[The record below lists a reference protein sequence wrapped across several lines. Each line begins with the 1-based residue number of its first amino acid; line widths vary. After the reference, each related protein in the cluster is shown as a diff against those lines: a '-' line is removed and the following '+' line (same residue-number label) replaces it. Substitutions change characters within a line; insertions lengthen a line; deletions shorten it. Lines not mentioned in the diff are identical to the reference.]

1 MAVARSTASSMPPLP
16 HGPRATR
23 PSARSSGVRRVPV
36 DDRAEGARG
45 AAQHRL
51 AVEAHALLHQL
62 AGEGGEELDG
72 VAVDVDHRVV
82 EPAPDLGGA
91 HAAHVVTPSP
101 DPSRRLMRAHQSV
114 G

>member
-1 MAVARSTASSMPPLP
+1 MAVARSIASSMPPLP

-23 PSARSSGVRRVPV
+23 RSARSCGRQRVPV
-36 DDRAEGARG
+36 DDRAEGAGG

-51 AVEAHALLHQL
+51 AVEAHPFLHQL

-82 EPAPDLGGA
+82 EPALHLGGGQTA
-91 HAAHVVTPSP
+91 HGVSLSP
-101 DPSRRLMRAHQSV
+101 GVRH
-114 G
+114 